1 MKNITIYCFR
11 NDLRLLDNTA
21 FLKASLES
29 DVLLPLF
36 CHPDNQL
43 IYKDIQRVG
52 IHRQTFLRQALN
64 QLKENLKSQNSD
76 LLEVHGNICEQ
87 IKKISEVIGA
97 TKIIFEKIISP
108 EEQDEEISIRSLGI
122 PVETFWQSSMI
133 ELNELPFDLKNMP
146 DIFTEFRKLIESK
159 KIVVKAPT
167 PLPEKLPPLPDKN
180 IDFTLNINFSKD
192 IKYKHPSF
200 PYFENQFHGGEK
212 NALAH
217 LENYLLQK
225 LPHTY
230 KETRNQLYGV
240 NF

>member
-11 NDLRLLDNTA
+11 NDLRLFDNPA

-36 CHPDNQL
+36 CHPDNQS
-43 IYKDIQRVG
+43 IYKNIQRVG

-76 LLEVHGNICEQ
+76 LIEVHGNICEQ

-122 PVETFWQSSMI
+122 PVKTFWQSSMI
-133 ELNELPFDLKNMP
+133 ELNELPFD
-146 DIFTEFRKLIESK
+146 
-159 KIVVKAPT
+159 
-167 PLPEKLPPLPDKN
+167 
-180 IDFTLNINFSKD
+180 
-192 IKYKHPSF
+192 
-200 PYFENQFHGGEK
+200 
-212 NALAH
+212 
-217 LENYLLQK
+217 
-225 LPHTY
+225 
-230 KETRNQLYGV
+230 
-240 NF
+240 

>member
-11 NDLRLLDNTA
+11 NDLRLFDNTA
-21 FLKASLES
+21 FLRASLES

-36 CHPDNQL
+36 CHPDNQS

-64 QLKENLKSQNSD
+64 QLKENLKSHNSD

-133 ELNELPFDLKNMP
+133 ELKELPFDLKNMP

-159 KIVVKAPT
+159 KIVVKAPI
-167 PLPEKLPPLPDKN
+167 PLP
-180 IDFTLNINFSKD
+180 
-192 IKYKHPSF
+192 
-200 PYFENQFHGGEK
+200 
-212 NALAH
+212 
-217 LENYLLQK
+217 
-225 LPHTY
+225 
-230 KETRNQLYGV
+230 
-240 NF
+240 